1 MPKQAEKQPNR
12 IERQP
17 VLPQHRRK
25 DASAGRDVSPPASPS
40 SASPVGSRAAVR
52 PRPFWLALAGGAGKE
67 DPTETRVRRA
77 AEARPNGAAAR
88 GERGKYYE
96 EMARPFEAM
105 SEYAE

>member
-40 SASPVGSRAAVR
+40 SASHVGSRAAVR
-52 PRPFWLALAGGAGKE
+52 RRRFWLALAGSALIAVLVGLGVRHWRSPSRFAGLAAGVGKE
-67 DPTETRVRRA
+67 DPTETRLRRA
-77 AEARPNGAAAR
+77 AEARPND
-88 GERGKYYE
+88 
-96 EMARPFEAM
+96 
-105 SEYAE
+105 